1 MTIIERASS
10 GDFEHICALD
20 ETVHEGAPRRRFI
33 SEACAHGRIAVARV
47 DAAIRGFII
56 FDESFFDQ
64 FFVRLL
70 LVHPDFRRRGLATA
84 LMRAAELDCQTG
96 KLFTSTNQSN
106 LPMQQLCARLGFVKS
121 GYIENLDEGD
131 PELIY
136 VKLLAPVRGT
146 PRREIGEE

>member
-10 GDFEHICALD
+10 EDFEHICALD
-20 ETVHEGAPRRRFI
+20 ETVHGKPARRRLI
-33 SEACAHGRIAVARV
+33 NTACASGQISVARV
-47 DAAIRGFII
+47 EDVIRGYVI

-70 LVHPDFRRRGLATA
+70 IVHPDFRRRGLATA

-106 LPMQQLCARLGFVKS
+106 IPMQRLCDRLGFVKS

-131 PELIY
+131 PEIIY
-136 VKLLAPVRGT
+136 VKMLAPVPGT
-146 PRREIGEE
+146 

>member
-20 ETVHEGAPRRRFI
+20 ETVHAGAPRRRLI
-33 SEACAHGRIAVARV
+33 GEACAQGRLAVARV
-47 DAAIRGFII
+47 DDAICGFVI

-121 GYIENLDEGD
+121 GYVENLDEGD

-136 VKLLAPVRGT
+136 VKLLTPVPAT
-146 PRREIGEE
+146 PPRDSED

>member
-20 ETVHEGAPRRRFI
+20 ETVHAGPPRRRFI
-33 SEACAHGRIAVARV
+33 GEACAQGRVSVARV
-47 DAAIRGFII
+47 DDAIRGFVII
-56 FDESFFDQ
+56 DESFFDQ

-70 LVHPDFRRRGLATA
+70 LVHPDFRHRGLATA
-84 LMRAAELDCQTG
+84 LMRAAEIDCHTD

-106 LPMQQLCARLGFVKS
+106 IPMQQLCERLGFVKS
-121 GYIENLDEGD
+121 GYVENLDEGD

-136 VKLLAPVRGT
+136 VKMLK
-146 PRREIGEE
+146 

>member
-20 ETVHEGAPRRRFI
+20 ETVHGKPARRRLI
-33 SEACAHGRIAVARV
+33 ETACASGHISVARV
-47 DAAIRGFII
+47 DDVIRGVVIA
-56 FDESFFDQ
+56 DESFFGQ
-64 FFVRLL
+64 FYVRLL
-70 LVHPDFRRRGLATA
+70 MVHADFRHRGLATA

-106 LPMQQLCARLGFVKS
+106 LPMQQLCKRLGFVKS
-121 GYIENLDEGD
+121 GFIENLDEGD

-136 VKLLAPVRGT
+136 VKLLAPPGT
-146 PRREIGEE
+146 

>member
-10 GDFEHICALD
+10 EDFEHICALD
-20 ETVHEGAPRRRFI
+20 ETVHGKPARRRLI
-33 SEACAHGRIAVARV
+33 NTACASGQISVARV
-47 DAAIRGFII
+47 EDVIRGYVI

-70 LVHPDFRRRGLATA
+70 IVHPDFRRRGLATA

-106 LPMQQLCARLGFVKS
+106 IPMQRLCDRLGFVKS

-136 VKLLAPVRGT
+136 VKMLAPVPGT
-146 PRREIGEE
+146 

>member
-10 GDFEHICALD
+10 QDFEHICALD
-20 ETVHEGAPRRRFI
+20 ETVHAGLPRRRI
-33 SEACAHGRIAVARV
+33 IAEACAHGRVAVARV
-47 DAAIRGFII
+47 DGVARGFVIW
-56 FDESFFDQ
+56 DESFFDQ

-70 LVHPDFRRRGLATA
+70 LVHPDFRRRGLASA
-84 LMRAAELDCQTG
+84 LIRAAELDCQTA

-106 LPMQQLCARLGFVKS
+106 LAMQRLCERLGFVKS

-136 VKLLAPVRGT
+136 VKLLAPVPST
-146 PRREIGEE
+146 PPRDSDED

>member
-20 ETVHEGAPRRRFI
+20 ETVHAGAPRRRLI
-33 SEACAHGRIAVARV
+33 GEACAQGRIAVARV
-47 DAAIRGFII
+47 DDVVCGFVI

-64 FFVRLL
+64 FYVRLL

-106 LPMQQLCARLGFVKS
+106 LPMQQLCARLGFIKS
-121 GYIENLDEGD
+121 GYVENLDVAD

-136 VKLLAPVRGT
+136 VKLLTPVPGT
-146 PRREIGEE
+146 PRRDRED

>member
-20 ETVHEGAPRRRFI
+20 ETVHQGAARRRFI
-33 SEACAHGRIAVARV
+33 GEACARGGVAVARV
-47 DAAIRGFII
+47 DDAIRGFVI

-70 LVHPDFRRRGLATA
+70 LVHPEFRRHGLATA
-84 LMRAAELDCQTG
+84 LMRAAELECQAP

-106 LPMQQLCARLGFVKS
+106 LAMQRLCDRLGFVRS
-121 GYIENLDEGD
+121 GYIDNLDEGD

-136 VKLLAPVRGT
+136 VKLLSPAPGT
-146 PRREIGEE
+146 APR

>member
-20 ETVHEGAPRRRFI
+20 ETVHAGAPRRRLI
-33 SEACAHGRIAVARV
+33 GEACAQGRIAVARV
-47 DAAIRGFII
+47 DDVIRGYVI

-64 FFVRLL
+64 FYVRLL

-121 GYIENLDEGD
+121 GYVENLDVAD

-136 VKLLAPVRGT
+136 VKLLTPVPGT
-146 PRREIGEE
+146 PRRDRED

>member
-20 ETVHEGAPRRRFI
+20 ETVSGKPARRRLI
-33 SEACAHGRIAVARV
+33 ETACANGQISVARV
-47 DAAIRGFII
+47 DDVIRGYVIA
-56 FDESFFDQ
+56 DQSFFGQ
-64 FFVRLL
+64 FYVRLL
-70 LVHPDFRRRGLATA
+70 MVHPEFRHRGLATS

-106 LPMQQLCARLGFVKS
+106 IPMQQLCDRLGFVKS

-136 VKLLAPVRGT
+136 VKMLAQF
-146 PRREIGEE
+146 REPNP

>member
-10 GDFEHICALD
+10 QDFEHICALD
-20 ETVHEGAPRRRFI
+20 ETVHQGPPRRRLI
-33 SEACAHGRIAVARV
+33 GEACAHGRVAVARV
-47 DAAIRGFII
+47 DDAIRGFVI

-64 FFVRLL
+64 FYVRLL

-106 LPMQQLCARLGFVKS
+106 LPMQQLCARLGFIKS
-121 GYIENLDEGD
+121 GYVENLDVAD

-136 VKLLAPVRGT
+136 VKLLTPVPGT
-146 PRREIGEE
+146 PRRDRED

>member
-20 ETVHEGAPRRRFI
+20 ETVHAGAPRRRLI
-33 SEACAHGRIAVARV
+33 GEACAQGRIAVARV
-47 DAAIRGFII
+47 DDVIRGYVI

-64 FFVRLL
+64 FYVRLL

-84 LMRAAELDCQTG
+84 LMRAAELDCQTS

-106 LPMQQLCARLGFVKS
+106 LPMQQLCARLGFIKS
-121 GYIENLDEGD
+121 GYVENLDVAD

-136 VKLLAPVRGT
+136 VKLLTPVPGT
-146 PRREIGEE
+146 PRRDRED